1 MSSIRRIAAS
11 NAVPVDLAKK
21 IGVSGVNEIL
31 SVLWQGYHDLK
42 SDTSVS
48 ITEQAKED
56 YITLEWFGKL
66 QQRWYSQNRAT
77 CLKCHNIS
85 PVHQYPDQTKALAK
99 GYPPT
104 IDFCFRD
111 WNTDD
116 SYFGAE
122 AKNLYDSKPE
132 KIKRYINTGVKNYT
146 NGRYGSQSSESSIVG
161 YVLSG
166 NIPTIV
172 DELKVEIR
180 KESPISNLTRNM
192 AVLEPQY
199 KSCHTRSL
207 DGEKITLHHLFFNFV
222 A

>member
-1 MSSIRRIAAS
+1 MSGIRRIAAS

-21 IGVSGVNEIL
+21 IGISGVNEIL

-42 SDTSVS
+42 SDDCVS

-66 QQRWYSQNRAT
+66 QQRWYSKNRAT
-77 CLKCHNIS
+77 CLKCHNVS
-85 PVHQYPDQTKALAK
+85 PVHQYPDPTKALAK
-99 GYPPT
+99 GYSPT

-111 WNTDD
+111 WDTDN

-122 AKNLYDSKPE
+122 AKNLYDRKPE

-172 DELKVEIR
+172 DELKIEIG
-180 KESPISNLTRNM
+180 KGSPISNLTRTM
-192 AVLEPQY
+192 AVPEPQY
-199 KSCHTRSL
+199 KSCHTRSF
-207 DGEKITLHHLFFNFV
+207 DGETITLHHLFFNFV